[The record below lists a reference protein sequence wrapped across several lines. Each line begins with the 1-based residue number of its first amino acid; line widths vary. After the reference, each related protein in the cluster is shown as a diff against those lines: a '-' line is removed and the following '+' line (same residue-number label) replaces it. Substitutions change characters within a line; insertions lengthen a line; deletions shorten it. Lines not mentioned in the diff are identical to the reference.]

1 MSGRC
6 EDGISICIPN
16 WNHRNYLPRSV
27 GSALRASDLLR
38 AKGIG
43 CQVVVVDDMSRDGS
57 QRLLFSLAMQD
68 AHGALDVVLV
78 PENSGLGPT
87 RNMALKH
94 AKYRWVCFMDADNEL
109 LPENLDVFRR
119 SIADTGAAF
128 AYGNLLMTHPTGAT
142 ELMSNDILQEDIY
155 RENYIDAFAL
165 VDANKIESL
174 GGYYGKHAAAHED
187 WELLLHLVAE
197 NQLIVFVPMI
207 LGFYH
212 TSGLSMI
219 RTVQYDHSK
228 MHRVYNQR
236 RTGFPVALQKR
247 RIYHPDVGW
256 I

>member
-1 MSGRC
+1 MSGRR

-27 GSALRASDLLR
+27 GSALRAADLLR
-38 AKGIG
+38 AKGVG
-43 CQVVVVDDMSRDGS
+43 CQIVVVDDMSRDGS
-57 QRLLFSLAMQD
+57 QRLLFSLTMQVP
-68 AHGALDVVLV
+68 HGALDVVLV
-78 PENSGLGPT
+78 PENRGLGPT
-87 RNMALKH
+87 RNIALKH

-109 LPENLDVFRR
+109 LPENLDAFRR
-119 SIADTGAAF
+119 AIADTGAAF

-142 ELMSNDILQEDIY
+142 ELMSNDILQEDMY

-165 VDANKIESL
+165 VDADKVESL

-187 WELLLHLVAE
+187 WELLLHLIAE

-236 RTGFPVALQKR
+236 GTGFPAAFQKR